1 MNGKEDGCSMMR
13 ALFTGRSGLKEHQT
27 RMDVIGNNISNVNTV
42 GFKSGRATF
51 EDVLSQTLKDAS
63 ASDGN
68 TGSTNPEQVGLGVQ
82 TAAIDTMFKD
92 GAPMVTGKNTDL
104 CLSGD
109 GLFVVRRDGDT
120 YYTRDGAFSFD
131 AEGNYVLPGSGHYV
145 QGWMAKDG
153 VIDPTA
159 ATEDIKIPI
168 GKALTET
175 TEGTING
182 ITAAQDLNISFE
194 GKGFYVLD
202 VPKDGNTW
210 TFKDDV
216 PLGATSA
223 VIEDGAGNTRTV
235 TFSPPANFEVPK
247 GMDVWNGHVDIITKA
262 SVTEQYPL
270 TIDIDGQ
277 KYTAIAM
284 DQDWNRSSSW
294 SLKSAA
300 AGGNTI
306 TLTDGTNDVTFTL
319 SSPLAESIGQT
330 QLTQAVASPEHP
342 VTLTFSDGTT
352 AVKTEGTYEVGATV
366 PVEKTVGTLQSV
378 EVDSS
383 GIVTGIYSNGT
394 RQTEAQV
401 AVAHFKNSAGLFKTG
416 TSLYQESTNSGTPE
430 IIQAGDYGVTITP
443 GALEMSNV
451 DVADEFANMIIT
463 QRGFQSNSKIITVG
477 DEMVKTAI
485 DMKQ

>member
-42 GFKSGRATF
+42 GFKTGRATF
-51 EDVLSQTLKDAS
+51 EDMLSQTLKDAS

-68 TGSTNPEQVGLGVQ
+68 IGSTNPEQVGLGVH
-82 TAAIDTMFKD
+82 TAAIDTIFKD

-109 GLFVVRRDGDT
+109 GLFVVRRDGET

-159 ATEDIKIPI
+159 ATEDIKISF

-175 TEGTING
+175 TDGTITG
-182 ITAAQDLNISFE
+182 ITAAQDLNISFGGKHFRVE
-194 GKGFYVLD
+194 G
-202 VPKDGNTW
+202 VPSGGTW
-210 TFKDDV
+210 TFKNDV
-216 PLGATSA
+216 PLGATTA
-223 VIEDGAGNTRTV
+223 EIEDGNGNTATV
-235 TFSPPANFEVPK
+235 TLSPAAVFEVPK
-247 GMDVWNGHVDIITKA
+247 GQNVDFQTQILTKG
-262 SVTEQYPL
+262 SVTEKYPF
-270 TIDIDGQ
+270 TVDIDGHQ
-277 KYTAIAM
+277 LTIVAIDHDLDVSA
-284 DQDWNRSSSW
+284 DWN
-294 SLKSAA
+294 LKSAA
-300 AGGNTI
+300 AGSNTI
-306 TLTDGTNDVTFTL
+306 TLTDGTNDITL
-319 SSPLAESIGQT
+319 TLASPLTESIGQT

-342 VTLTFSDGTT
+342 VTLTLSDGTT
-352 AVKTEGTYEVGATV
+352 VVKTEGTYEIGATV
-366 PVEKTVGTLQSV
+366 PIEKTVGTLQSV

-383 GIVTGIYSNGT
+383 GIVTGIYSNGA

-416 TSLYQESTNSGTPE
+416 TSLYQESANSGAPE
-430 IIQAGDYGVTITP
+430 IIQSGDYGVTITP

-451 DVADEFANMIIT
+451 DVAEEFANMIIT

-485 DMKQ
+485 DMKN